1 MPRGSTHPRSN
12 VFFPWERRRGVVG
25 FVLRARFR
33 LALVFVLV
41 VTLLVVIVRREARAA
56 RVRATRATI
65 GDVVRA
71 VATYRAGSSGKC
83 PAALDELVRA
93 GLLLDTPTDAWDRPL
108 RLVCPGRKDPKG
120 FEVVSDG
127 PDGEPYGLD
136 RIE

>member
-33 LALVFVLV
+33 LAVAVAV
-41 VTLLVVIVRREARAA
+41 AIALLVVIARREARAS

-65 GDVVRA
+65 GDAYRA
-71 VATYRAGSSGKC
+71 VGTFRAESGGKC
-83 PAALDELVRA
+83 PATLDDVVRQ
-93 GLLLDTPTDAWDRPL
+93 GLLLDAPLDAWGRPL

-127 PDGEPYGLD
+127 PDSEPFGLD